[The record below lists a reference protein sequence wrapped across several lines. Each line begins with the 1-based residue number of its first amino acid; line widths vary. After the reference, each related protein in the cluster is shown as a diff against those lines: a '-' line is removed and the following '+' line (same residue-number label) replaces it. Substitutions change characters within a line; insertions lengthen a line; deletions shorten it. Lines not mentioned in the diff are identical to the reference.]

1 MSSAFGAGLTLAISA
16 LIARIAARKESWSS
30 GISAMGFPSNA
41 GIAFCAATMPN
52 SLVYAPTAARTS
64 SCVSTSLAASAAS
77 SATSCSSITGTAMDA
92 TSSLAATAVSLGL
105 RPRFLGSVGSV
116 STGVSGVTRVTGA
129 SSSCAC
135 KGHDVGANA
144 DTWLRS
150 WSYTLSS
157 GSRMNLISIISA
169 LR

>member
-1 MSSAFGAGLTLAISA
+1 MSSAFGAGLTLAISI
-16 LIARIAARKESWSS
+16 LIARIALRKESWSS
-30 GISAMGFPSNA
+30 GISAMGLPSNA

-52 SLVYAPTAARTS
+52 FLVYSPTAARTS

-116 STGVSGVTRVTGA
+116 STGVSGVTRVTGSP
-129 SSSCAC
+129 SSSAAITMSCG
-135 KGHDVGANA
+135 KNA
-144 DTWLRS
+144 AT
-150 WSYTLSS
+150 
-157 GSRMNLISIISA
+157 
-169 LR
+169 